1 MIDTNT
7 AWQAVLERDRR
18 FDGKFVFAVRSTG
31 VYCRPSC
38 PARRPRQTN
47 VRFYDD
53 PNLAEQEGFR
63 ACRRCKPRGD
73 APAAAMARRA
83 RTILDEVASKT
94 ESITLDAL
102 ARRLGISPHHLQRV
116 FKREVG
122 ASPKEYLAAQRNNRL
137 RRELKEGRSVT
148 DAIYESGFGSS
159 SRAYEQPLLGMSPG
173 RYRAGGEGVNIR
185 YTIAQTSVG
194 PALVAATER
203 GLCAVSLGE
212 HVEREL
218 REEFPKATLERADGD
233 DSLATLVR
241 DVVARIDGETPA
253 RELPLD
259 LRATSFQL
267 RVWNALRKIPHG
279 ETRTYSEIAAA
290 IGAPTAGR
298 AVAGACARNRLAVV
312 IPCHRVVRADGNA
325 GGYRWGED
333 RKKKLLGK
341 ELAVASASEE

>member
-53 PNLAEQEGFR
+53 PNGAEREGFR
-63 ACRRCKPRGD
+63 PCRRCTPRGD

-83 RTILDEVASKT
+83 RTILDGVAAKT
-94 ESITLDAL
+94 ETITLDAL
-102 ARRLGISPHHLQRV
+102 ARRLGVSPHHLQRV

-122 ASPKEYLAAQRNNRL
+122 ASPKEYLAARRNERL

-159 SRAYEQPLLGMSPG
+159 SRAYEQPHLGMSPG
-173 RYRAGGEGVNIR
+173 RYRAGGEGVHIR
-185 YTIAQTSVG
+185 YTITPTSVG

-203 GLCAVSLGE
+203 GLCAVSLGDD
-212 HVEREL
+212 VEREL
-218 REEFPKATLERADGD
+218 AAEFPNATLERADGD

-241 DVVARIDGETPA
+241 EVVARIDGEAST

-259 LRATSFQL
+259 LKATSFQL

-279 ETRTYSEIAAA
+279 ETRTYSEVAAE

-312 IPCHRVVRADGNA
+312 IPCHRVVRADGNV
-325 GGYRWGED
+325 GGYRWGVG
-333 RKKKLLGK
+333 RKKKLLATERGR
-341 ELAVASASEE
+341 